1 MKIVFYNTS
10 SANNVINKELTNVHE
25 YDIKLKEDTSIKLP
39 KIVLKSDEYIDFN
52 YAYIE
57 KFKRYYFVDKI
68 EIYPNGIY
76 NLYLR
81 CDALE
86 TYKEDILKCD
96 GYITQQKQN
105 VNKYYDSG
113 YKVELRK
120 EVDIYKSDV
129 TLSETK
135 STMILSTI
143 GG

>member
-10 SANNVINKELTNVHE
+10 SANNVINKELTNAHE

-39 KIVLKSDEYIDFN
+39 KIVLKSSEYIDFN

-68 EIYPNGIY
+68 ELYPNGIY
-76 NLYLR
+76 NLYLL
-81 CDALE
+81 CDVLE
-86 TYKEDILKCD
+86 TYKDEILKCD
-96 GYITQQKQN
+96 GKINQQRQN

>member
-10 SANNVINKELTNVHE
+10 SANNVINKILTNEKE
-25 YDIKLKEDTSIKLP
+25 YDIKLKDNTSIRFPMIILR
-39 KIVLKSDEYIDFN
+39 SDDIINYN

-57 KFKRYYFVDKI
+57 NFNRYYFIDKM
-68 EIYPNGIY
+68 ELKPNGIY
-76 NLYLR
+76 YIYLR
-81 CDALE
+81 CDVLE
-86 TYKEDILKCD
+86 TYKHDILKCD

-129 TLSETK
+129 SLNETE